1 MRKLSYDQ
9 MRLLSS
15 VGGADNQKIQI
26 RNNKGKALKAL
37 PKKWHQSPKETA
49 SNCFQAQPKPSHVRQ
64 DHRFLTCQA
73 PSYSQHPQLRAKR

>member
-37 PKKWHQSPKETA
+37 PKKWHQTPQMQSRCLE
-49 SNCFQAQPKPSHVRQ
+49 AQPKPSHVRQ
-64 DHRFLTCQA
+64 DLRFLTCQA